1 MDGVD
6 RGPSPPLFPSAPL
19 SPPPRYLAWPVTAAQ
34 SSLPVW
40 ASKAMHTSDKVPSTS
55 RATTVNA
62 LPSATTIELNPAG
75 VLAVHRRLGPSEVQG
90 SGEASVDDPLPKLP
104 RYCAQFSAAQ
114 NEPAANQV
122 PSQPRH

>member
-6 RGPSPPLFPSAPL
+6 RGPSPPLFPSALP
-19 SPPPRYLAWPVTAAQ
+19 SPARPSTAVAVT
-34 SSLPVW
+34 
-40 ASKAMHTSDKVPSTS
+40 AMHTSDKVPSTS